1 MSESPEAILWGGE
14 EAVCGMR
21 KLSYFRPK
29 HVIFLQLNFRQLNHF
44 SQQKMIKRNTQI
56 PKTNTFPYFRP
67 KGEKPYP
74 LGSGGT
80 YLDNFYTGASQEV
93 NPGETG
99 GQNNKLHSMLYL

>member
-1 MSESPEAILWGGE
+1 MSESPEAIPWGGE

-29 HVIFLQLNFRQLNHF
+29 HVIFPQLNFRQLNHF
-44 SQQKMIKRNTQI
+44 SQQKMIKRNTQ
-56 PKTNTFPYFRP
+56 Y
-67 KGEKPYP
+67 GEKPYP

-93 NPGETG
+93 KPWGNWRKKQQTT
-99 GQNNKLHSMLYL
+99 